1 MQEIQAEI
9 EELLKAD
16 TEKEE
21 ILISRLDETEALHA
35 RLQQQQ
41 QQLDDLRSSQ
51 VGLAAQCLTVS

>member
-21 ILISRLDETEALHA
+21 ILISRLDETEALQA
-35 RLQQQQ
+35 RLQQRQ

-51 VGLAAQCLTVS
+51 VGLAA